1 MKMTG
6 CQRLYLATMVV
17 MLVIIVGSLTMKYF
31 ESKMLPLLISSVV
44 FVLAGIQFTREILVK
59 EMPISADKTGGGAAK
74 EKWRGYLPNMAWIV
88 GFLLSIYLLGF
99 TISAGPFILGYM
111 KWLGT
116 RWRTTIIFAVL
127 VPFTIYGLVEVAL
140 GVELY
145 RGLVL
150 SWAGY

>member
-31 ESKMLPLLISSVV
+31 ESKLLPLLVSTVV
-44 FVLAGIQFTREILVK
+44 FILAGIQFTREILVK
-59 EMPISADKTGGGAAK
+59 EMPISADKTGGGAAE
-74 EKWRGYLPNMAWIV
+74 EKWRGYLPSIAWIL

-127 VPFTIYGLVEVAL
+127 VPVVIYGTLEVIM

-145 RGLVL
+145 RGLLL
-150 SWAGY
+150 SWLGY